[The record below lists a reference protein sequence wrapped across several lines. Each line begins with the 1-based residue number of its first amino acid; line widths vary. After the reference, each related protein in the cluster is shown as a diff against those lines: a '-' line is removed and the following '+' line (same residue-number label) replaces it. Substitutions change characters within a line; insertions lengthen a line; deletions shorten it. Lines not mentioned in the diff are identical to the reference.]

1 MVGVGSVLV
10 YLMELYLDYLSAC
23 IRMDLLNRF
32 VPSHKYMNYSSF
44 LFLALMFSESSSF
57 MATIT

>member
-10 YLMELYLDYLSAC
+10 YLMELYFDYLSAR

-32 VPSHKYMNYSSF
+32 PSLTN
-44 LFLALMFSESSSF
+44 A
-57 MATIT
+57 